1 MHTIYLSVK
10 HIHLKGNGEMVLAS
24 L

>member
-1 MHTIYLSVK
+1 MHTVYLSIK